1 MFDIGWTEL
10 LVVGVVALLVVG
22 PKELPALL
30 RTIGRYVGMIKRQ
43 ANEFRAQFDD
53 AIRETELEQLRREVA
68 SLKTDAESSLRSVEK
83 SVQTE
88 ISDAKSELD
97 DAAAAKPE
105 PKAAETR
112 PQPAVAAA
120 EAPQHAS
127 DGVSSANGSGANGF
141 DGAAV
146 EQPRAAEAEQTVK
159 SGT

>member
-30 RTIGRYVGMIKRQ
+30 RTIGRYVGIIKRQ

-68 SLKTDAESSLRSVEK
+68 SLKSDAESSLRSVEK

-97 DAAAAKPE
+97 NAAAAKPE

-112 PQPAVAAA
+112 PQPAVAAP
-120 EAPQHAS
+120 EATQHAS
-127 DGVSSANGSGANGF
+127 GGVSSANGSAANGF
-141 DGAAV
+141 NGSAV
-146 EQPRAAEAEQTVK
+146 EQPRAAEADQTVK